1 MNPTVLGKKKL
12 AANLLLRPRY
22 QPHSSITSKSTETR
36 CLDIWHNNTLGERYE
51 NTDRYCTP
59 SSCPQGERLEQK
71 KHPLEQHLVSQLLP
85 QEMLWH
91 LSSLDTSWRMEAAEE
106 RKSLWQSRARLSSS
120 TDSTSIMIMRRDLN
134 QSHYATVTSLKKI
147 SHRAVEKYTQEHDTQ
162 EHTFPVKAMQAEAHP
177 RHWFVHLFSGGK
189 KKEEGHTQRKR
200 YDLTGQHRNIT
211 E

>member
-1 MNPTVLGKKKL
+1 MSVPCFSSTCIYSSMIIIPPSNFVKTSLSARFLFFQLSLLFSCPKLRVQSLMNPTVLGKKKL

-91 LSSLDTSWRMEAAEE
+91 LSSQDTS
-106 RKSLWQSRARLSSS
+106 
-120 TDSTSIMIMRRDLN
+120 
-134 QSHYATVTSLKKI
+134 
-147 SHRAVEKYTQEHDTQ
+147 
-162 EHTFPVKAMQAEAHP
+162 
-177 RHWFVHLFSGGK
+177 
-189 KKEEGHTQRKR
+189 
-200 YDLTGQHRNIT
+200 
-211 E
+211 